1 VGEIQRDENTSMDLI
16 PEIYQ
21 RRAKRALSEKK
32 IPEDILHRIMTAA
45 TFAPSCSNNQPWR
58 FLVVTEAPFLTRIR
72 QALSG
77 GNYWAKKAPAIVAV
91 ATKPDLDARL
101 SDRRDYALLD
111 CGLALENLLLQA
123 FKEGLYAH
131 AMAGFDP
138 LVVKEAFRIPDEFI
152 VITLVAVGYPGEISH
167 LTEKHQQMERSRR
180 IRKPESE
187 VICYNAWELESSKK
201 D

>member
-1 VGEIQRDENTSMDLI
+1 MDLI
-16 PEIYQ
+16 PEINQ
-21 RRAKRALSEKK
+21 RRAKRALSEKR
-32 IPEDILHRIMTAA
+32 IPEDIVRRIMTAA

-58 FLVVTEAPFLTRIR
+58 FLVVTEEQSLNMIH

-77 GNYWAKKAPAIVAV
+77 GNYWAKKAPVIVAV
-91 ATKPDLDARL
+91 TTKPDLDARL

-111 CGLALENLLLQA
+111 CGLAVENLMLQA

-138 LVVKEAFRIPDEFI
+138 LVVKEAFRIPDEFV
-152 VITLVAVGYPGEISH
+152 VITLVALGYPGEVS
-167 LTEKHQQMERSRR
+167 LLNEKHQALEGSRR
-180 IRKPESE
+180 TRKPESE
-187 VICYNAWELESSKK
+187 VICYNTWGFESPKK

>member
-1 VGEIQRDENTSMDLI
+1 MDLI
-16 PEIYQ
+16 PEIIQ

-32 IPEDILHRIMTAA
+32 IPQDILDRIMKAA

-58 FLVVTEAPFLTRIR
+58 FLVVTEEQALNKIH

-77 GNYWAKKAPAIVAV
+77 GNYWAKRAPVIVAV
-91 ATKPDLDARL
+91 VTKPDLDARL
-101 SDRRDYALLD
+101 SDHRDYALLD

-138 LVVKEAFRIPDEFI
+138 LLVKEGFPIQNEFI
-152 VITLVAVGYPGEISH
+152 VITLVAIGYPGDISH
-167 LTEKHQQMERSRR
+167 LSEKHQQLEESQR

-187 VICYNAWELESSKK
+187 VICYNSWGFESTKK

>member
-1 VGEIQRDENTSMDLI
+1 MDLI
-16 PEIYQ
+16 PEIDQ

-32 IPEDILHRIMTAA
+32 IPKDILDRIMTAA

-58 FLVVTEAPFLTRIR
+58 FLVVTEEQSLNRIR
-72 QALSG
+72 QALSS
-77 GNYWAKKAPAIVAV
+77 GNYWAKKAPVIVAL
-91 ATKPDLDARL
+91 ATKLDLDARL

-111 CGLALENLLLQA
+111 SGLALENLLLQA

-138 LVVKEAFRIPDEFI
+138 FVVKEEFRIPDEFT

-167 LTEKHQQMERSRR
+167 LNEKHQELERSQR
-180 IRKPESE
+180 IRKPESD
-187 VICYNAWELESSKK
+187 VICYNTWGFESPKK